1 MNGYME
7 NPVVDKLL
15 TPFAEQLSP
24 LLSQEELANQYK
36 ERRLVFNADFKRAMS
51 AEIRPAIDA
60 LLQFASK
67 QGHWVDINLLNDQ
80 RFVSYVHHAYTIS
93 WTRGGYTTITVVG
106 NYDYDKV
113 YFLVEHPEITFQMAY
128 HLPQIK
134 QDMLL
139 AWIKGIFPFMY

>member
-7 NPVVDKLL
+7 NPVLDKRL

-80 RFVSYVHHAYTIS
+80 RFVSYVHHARWLITCLRSSRICS
-93 WTRGGYTTITVVG
+93 WLGL
-106 NYDYDKV
+106 KA
-113 YFLVEHPEITFQMAY
+113 YFHSSIKTFKKKLHA
-128 HLPQIK
+128 
-134 QDMLL
+134 
-139 AWIKGIFPFMY
+139 